1 MNNKSINKNIY
12 KYFTKGRYGV
22 HEGFPCPT
30 GFSNWLLEIA
40 LFS

>member
-1 MNNKSINKNIY
+1 MNNKSRIKNIY
-12 KYFTKGRYGV
+12 KYFTKGRYGGY
-22 HEGFPCPT
+22 EGVPCQT